1 MTRFLEAW
9 SEKKN
14 GLGVKGKKREAK
26 VKKKICQV
34 PLMSKEYLQ
43 TKAAKCDK
51 KDRTNRPKHRR
62 GKSGNQNFH
71 KSKNCHRFIGFWL
84 SGNLSARV
92 RIIVRALSTQITPI

>member
-9 SEKKN
+9 SEKGN

-43 TKAAKCDK
+43 TKE
-51 KDRTNRPKHRR
+51 
-62 GKSGNQNFH
+62 GQ
-71 KSKNCHRFIGFWL
+71 
-84 SGNLSARV
+84 
-92 RIIVRALSTQITPI
+92 

>member
-9 SEKKN
+9 SEIGN
-14 GLGVKGKKREAK
+14 GLGVKGKK
-26 VKKKICQV
+26 ICQV
-34 PLMSKEYLQ
+34 PLMRKEYLP

-51 KDRTNRPKHRR
+51 KDRSNWPKHWR
-62 GKSGNQNFH
+62 GKSENQNFH
-71 KSKNCHRFIGFWL
+71 KSKNVHRLIGFWR